1 MLVGSSPLARGP
13 LRCEE
18 LRRSVLGLI
27 PARAGTTARRRFQR
41 SGTRAHPRS
50 RGDHPLPPLL
60 LPIGQGSSPLARG
73 PRGMGIYGLPLLG
86 LIPARAGTT
95 CYEYLR
101 WRSSRAHPRSRGDH
115 FSKLTHCNFH
125 VGSSPLAR
133 GPPPRNHHPQRRAG
147 LIPARA
153 GTTGY
158 RHRQNRRNGAH
169 PRSRGDHT
177 LSYSIAK
184 SRRGSSPLA
193 RGPHFWGGILGFDLG
208 LIPARAGTT
217 VRRVPRW

>member
-1 MLVGSSPLARGP
+1 MLV
-13 LRCEE
+13 
-18 LRRSVLGLI
+18 VGLI
-27 PARAGTTARRRFQR
+27 PARAGTTLRRQQHPCFP
-41 SGTRAHPRS
+41 GAHPRS
-50 RGDHPLPPLL
+50 RGDHLATMQQPVRH
-60 LPIGQGSSPLARG
+60 GGSSPLARG

-153 GTTGY
+153 GTTTFTLDGTGG
-158 RHRQNRRNGAH
+158 NRAH
-169 PRSRGDHT
+169 PRSRGDHIHD
-177 LSYSIAK
+177 LNKRVNAL
-184 SRRGSSPLA
+184 GSSPLA
-193 RGPHFWGGILGFDLG
+193 RGP
-208 LIPARAGTT
+208 RS
-217 VRRVPRW
+217 VS